1 MNLPKPL
8 NDLVLNLKKLPGI
21 GEKTAIRLALFIVN
35 ELEEESTLNLSN
47 ALISVK
53 RDLSFCEI
61 CGAIKEDACSIC
73 NDKKRD
79 NNTIMVVE
87 TIKDLLVIENTN
99 NYFGLYHVLGGVI
112 DFSKGIEPDDLNI
125 DSLIKRAKDNKEII
139 LALNGEVNGQ
149 LTSNYIQELL
159 KEKEVRLSKIAHGLP
174 VGADLAFADSRTLEI
189 ALKNRTKV
197 TQESE

>member
-1 MNLPKPL
+1 MYYPEPISRLMESYM
-8 NDLVLNLKKLPGI
+8 KLPGI

-47 ALISVK
+47 ALISVI

-99 NYFGLYHVLGGVI
+99 NYFGLYHVLGGTI

-159 KEKEVRLSKIAHGLP
+159 YR
-174 VGADLAFADSRTLEI
+174 R
-189 ALKNRTKV
+189 KNI
-197 TQESE
+197 